1 MNYIHGG
8 NREQIRIESI
18 ESYVD
23 ENSEVRAIDKIIDTM
38 DVEPLGFKIG
48 NNESAG
54 RPKFDTR
61 DLLKLYVYGYF
72 NGIRSSRKLS
82 KQCIINREV
91 IWLLKDFKPKYR
103 VISDFRKDNVESL
116 ECKNRQNYSK
126 IATSTLRAS
135 EVPPAGCA
143 KM

>member
-18 ESYVD
+18 ESYVYED
-23 ENSEVRAIDKIIDTM
+23 NEVRVIDKIIDTM
-38 DVEPLGFKIG
+38 DIESLGFKIG
-48 NNESAG
+48 NNELVG
-54 RPKFDTR
+54 RPKFNPR

-91 IWLLKDFKPKYR
+91 IWLLKDFKP
-103 VISDFRKDNVESL
+103 
-116 ECKNRQNYSK
+116 
-126 IATSTLRAS
+126 
-135 EVPPAGCA
+135 
-143 KM
+143 